1 VAVTLLALAPGK
13 INLALLLGPVRSDG
27 RHQLVTLFESVSLAD
42 QLRLT
47 ILEAQDAQDQVCCP
61 GVTGPNLVS
70 LALQGLRDRGWD
82 RPPVR
87 IEIAKRVPVAAG
99 MGGGSADAAAAL
111 RLARH
116 LGHTGEGWIAELAAQ
131 LGADVPG
138 QLAPGLALGTGAG
151 EIVEPLAP
159 IASHAVVIVPLP
171 FALSTPEVFGEADR
185 LELPRSE
192 ASLAARGAELA
203 AALAPGTVLPP
214 ELIVN
219 ELEPAARS
227 LCPRIEDALAQL
239 RAAGAQNAFVCGS
252 GPTCAGLWWGEDALL
267 AAAGAATALA
277 CRFPGA
283 TAAVPVQA
291 GAGRVVRR

>member
-47 ILEAQDAQDQVCCP
+47 ILEAQDGQDQVCCP
-61 GVTGPNLVS
+61 GVAGPNLVS

-82 RPPVR
+82 GPPVR

-116 LGHTGEGWIAELAAQ
+116 LGRTGEGWIAELA
-131 LGADVPG
+131 
-138 QLAPGLALGTGAG
+138 APGLALGTGAG

-159 IASHAVVIVPLP
+159 IAPHAVVIVPLP

-185 LELPRSE
+185 LGLPLSE
-192 ASLAARGAELA
+192 ASLAVRGAELA
-203 AALAPGTVLPP
+203 AALAPGSVLPP

-227 LCPRIEDALAQL
+227 LCPRIEDALPQL
-239 RAAGAQNAFVCGS
+239 RAAGAEHAFVCGS

-267 AAAGAATALA
+267 ATADAATALA

-283 TAAVPVQA
+283 TAAVPVEA
-291 GAGRVVRR
+291 RAGRVVRR